1 MMFLG
6 MLFSAGLGFVIGMMC
21 KTIID
26 SKAISDMQEQ
36 LDTAETNDV
45 QVIEIKDERLVK
57 HEDEKSVKQIN
68 YFDPF

>member
-1 MMFLG
+1 MMFLA
-6 MLFSAGLGFVIGMMC
+6 MFFSAGLGFVIGMMC

-26 SKAISDMQEQ
+26 SKAMEYVRSR
-36 LDTAETNDV
+36 LDAVETDNV

-57 HEDEKSVKQIN
+57 HEDEKPAKQIN